1 MELSY
6 SQNAKKSKSLCI
18 TQKWGN
24 LTAKYTGYENTQ
36 GYCSLGVSVN
46 SSFPIILQVY
56 GNDYLKKTSAEN
68 LAQDQLIYQYS
79 IPLNTPFY
87 RNLPIKMSRV
97 RFKFSPDNMTPVVG
111 DTLVCSGI
119 LSNNANFQVA

>member
-6 SQNAKKSKSLCI
+6 NINAKKPSSLCI
-18 TQKWGN
+18 IQKWGN

-36 GYCSLGVSVN
+36 GYSSMGISVN
-46 SSFPIILQVY
+46 SSFPLILQVY
-56 GNDYLKKTSAEN
+56 GNDYLKKTEAQT
-68 LAQDQLIYQYS
+68 LAQDQLLYQYS

-87 RNLPIKMSRV
+87 KILPPKSARV
-97 RFKFSPDNMTPVVG
+97 RFKFSPDNMTPIVG
-111 DTLVCSGI
+111 DTLMCSTT